1 MIKLHKNYTSVHP
14 MWEITLPRLNIVTKP
29 LPFNCVALIY
39 RPQVTYFPEAIQ
51 KGKVSKD

>member
-1 MIKLHKNYTSVHP
+1 MIKLHKNYTSVHA